1 MGFEWRRQ
9 FFYFGQNIGE
19 RFLFSFRERV
29 GGVAIRAAE
38 VAGGEAD
45 ENARQ
50 PGEGAF
56 PLQAQIDFVDDE
68 RFGHEEKLRANSGIK
83 QDFSR
88 KGWNLSAAGLSC
100 GHSDDAK

>member
-1 MGFEWRRQ
+1 MGFERRRQ
-9 FFYFGQNIGE
+9 FFYFRQNVGE

-29 GGVAIRAAE
+29 GGVAIRAAK

-68 RFGHEEKLRANSGIK
+68 RFGHAEKLRGNGAVK

-88 KGWNLSAAGLSC
+88 AAGISRRTGLWWRQS
-100 GHSDDAK
+100 K